1 MTKSLILGVLFMAN
15 FIYSRTT
22 DKDLQTFYLVN
33 NGKEYYLF
41 TQKFY
46 RGVKNY
52 FHNKVLLNDA
62 LDMTKTNRD
71 TALIRTKAK
80 LPMYIKYIEKEY
92 GIFVLENSIK
102 KKAKTRSYPFERCG
116 YKYDSCDYCCA

>member
-1 MTKSLILGVLFMAN
+1 MKN
-15 FIYSRTT
+15 YIYSKTT
-22 DKDLQTFYLVN
+22 DKGQQSFFLVV
-33 NGKEYYLF
+33 NGQEYYLF

-52 FHNKVLLNDA
+52 FQNKVLLSKAIDFSSAN
-62 LDMTKTNRD
+62 ND
-71 TALIRTKAK
+71 TALLRTMEK

-102 KKAKTRSYPFERCG
+102 KKAKTRSYPFERYG